1 MIGEDLVKASE
12 ILKRGELVAI
22 PTETVYGLAANA
34 LDPDAVAKIYE
45 AKERPSFNPLIVHV
59 ASIKEAKK
67 YVKEFPEIAEQIAE
81 AFWPGSISLL
91 LPKHSIIPD
100 LTTAGLPNV
109 VIRVPNHPLTLELLN
124 SLDFPLAAPSA
135 NISNTVSP
143 TTAQHVQLGLGSKI
157 EYILDGGK
165 SAIGLESTILAI
177 EHDQVVILR
186 EGGVSRED
194 ILAQTGI
201 KVGASSS
208 NKIQSPGNLKR
219 HYSTTKPLYVVQ
231 DINEYINS
239 KPKGSYSALLFKDK
253 EVVCKS
259 YLLSKTYSLSEI
271 ANNLFDF
278 MRRADN
284 DNSDCILI
292 EPIKEIGIGRA
303 IADRIARAAS
313 KI

>member
-1 MIGEDLVKASE
+1 MIGEDLLKASE

-34 LDPDAVAKIYE
+34 LNPNAVAKIYE

-109 VIRVPNHPLTLELLN
+109 VIRVPNHPLTLELLE

-135 NISNTVSP
+135 NLSNTVSP
-143 TTAQHVQLGLGSKI
+143 TTAEHVQLGLGSKI

-165 SAIGLESTILAI
+165 SAIGVEST
-177 EHDQVVILR
+177 
-186 EGGVSRED
+186 
-194 ILAQTGI
+194 
-201 KVGASSS
+201 
-208 NKIQSPGNLKR
+208 
-219 HYSTTKPLYVVQ
+219 
-231 DINEYINS
+231 
-239 KPKGSYSALLFKDK
+239 
-253 EVVCKS
+253 
-259 YLLSKTYSLSEI
+259 
-271 ANNLFDF
+271 
-278 MRRADN
+278 
-284 DNSDCILI
+284 
-292 EPIKEIGIGRA
+292 
-303 IADRIARAAS
+303 
-313 KI
+313 

>member
-1 MIGEDLVKASE
+1 VIGTDVALAASL
-12 ILKRGELVAI
+12 LKEGKLVAI
-22 PTETVYGLAANA
+22 PTETVYGLAVNA
-34 LDPDAVAKIYE
+34 LDPDAIAKIYE
-45 AKERPSFNPLIVHV
+45 AKDRPSFNPLIVHV

-67 YVKEFPEIAEQIAE
+67 YVTEFPKIAEKIAE

-91 LPKHSIIPD
+91 LPKNSIIPD
-100 LTTAGLPNV
+100 LTTAGLPSV

-143 TTAQHVQLGLGSKI
+143 TTAKHVQLGLGSKI

-177 EHDQVVILR
+177 EQENLVILR
-186 EGGVSRED
+186 EGGISRED
-194 ILAQTGI
+194 ILAKTGI
-201 KVGASSS
+201 KVSSS
-208 NKIQSPGNLKR
+208 SSDQIQSPGNLKR
-219 HYSTTKPLYVVQ
+219 HYSTIKPLYIVQ
-231 DINEYINS
+231 DINKHINS
-239 KPKGSYSALLFKDK
+239 NPNGSYSALLFEEKN
-253 EVVCKS
+253 VQCQS
-259 YLLSKTYSLSEI
+259 LLLSKTYTMSEI
-271 ANNLFDF
+271 ANNLFDY

-284 DNSDCILI
+284 DSSDYILI

-313 KI
+313 VI

>member
-1 MIGEDLVKASE
+1 VIGEDVVKASE
-12 ILKRGELVAI
+12 ILRKGELVAI

-34 LDPDAVAKIYE
+34 LDPSAVAKIYE

-67 YVKEFPEIAEQIAE
+67 YVTEFPKIAEQIAE

-91 LPKHSIIPD
+91 LPKNSIIPD

-124 SLDFPLAAPSA
+124 RLDFPLAAPSA

-143 TTAQHVQLGLGSKI
+143 TTAKHVQLGLGNKL

-165 SAIGLESTILAI
+165 STIGLESTILAL
-177 EHDQVVILR
+177 EQENLVILR

-194 ILAQTGI
+194 ILAKTGI
-201 KVGASSS
+201 RISSS
-208 NKIQSPGNLKR
+208 SSENNQSPGNFKK
-219 HYSTTKPLYVVQ
+219 HYSTSKPLYIVQ
-231 DINEYINS
+231 DINRYIHRNPS
-239 KPKGSYSALLFKDK
+239 GRYSALLFEEKS
-253 EVVCKS
+253 VLCTS
-259 YLLSKTYSLSEI
+259 YLLSKSYSMAEI

-278 MRRADN
+278 MRRADI
-284 DNSDCILI
+284 DSSDYILI

-313 KI
+313 EI

>member
-34 LDPDAVAKIYE
+34 LDPNAVAKIYE

-109 VIRVPNHPLTLELLN
+109 VIRIPNHPLTLELLK

-143 TTAQHVQLGLGSKI
+143 TTAEHVQLGLGSKI

-177 EHDQVVILR
+177 EQDKVVILR

-194 ILAQTGI
+194 ILAKTGI
-201 KVGASSS
+201 KVGAS
-208 NKIQSPGNLKR
+208 NGNQIQSPGNLKR
-219 HYSTTKPLYVVQ
+219 HYSTTKPLFIVQ
-231 DINEYINS
+231 DITEYINS
-239 KPKGSYSALLFKDK
+239 NPNGRYSALLFEEKN
-253 EVVCKS
+253 VQCQS
-259 YLLSKTYSLSEI
+259 LLLSKTYTMSEI

-284 DNSDCILI
+284 DNSDYILI
-292 EPIKEIGIGRA
+292 EPIQEIGIGRA

-313 KI
+313 EI

>member
-1 MIGEDLVKASE
+1 VIGEDLLKASE

-34 LDPDAVAKIYE
+34 LDPNAVAKIYE

-109 VIRVPNHPLTLELLN
+109 VIRIPNHPLTLELLK

-143 TTAQHVQLGLGSKI
+143 TTAEHVQLGLGSKI

-177 EHDQVVILR
+177 EQDKVVILR

-194 ILAQTGI
+194 ILAKTGI
-201 KVGASSS
+201 KVGAS
-208 NKIQSPGNLKR
+208 NGNQIQSPGNLKR
-219 HYSTTKPLYVVQ
+219 HYSTTKPLFIVQ
-231 DINEYINS
+231 DITEYINS
-239 KPKGSYSALLFKDK
+239 NPNGRYSALLFEEKN
-253 EVVCKS
+253 VQCQS
-259 YLLSKTYSLSEI
+259 LLLSKTYTMSEI

-284 DNSDCILI
+284 DNSDYILI
-292 EPIKEIGIGRA
+292 EPIQEIGIGRA

-313 KI
+313 EI

>member
-12 ILKRGELVAI
+12 ILKRGDLVAI

-34 LDPDAVAKIYE
+34 LDPNAVAKIYE

-67 YVKEFPEIAEQIAE
+67 YVKEFPKIAEKIAE

-135 NISNTVSP
+135 NLSNTVSP
-143 TTAQHVQLGLGSKI
+143 TTAEHVQLGLGSKI

-177 EHDQVVILR
+177 EQDNVVILR

-194 ILAQTGI
+194 ILAKTGI

-208 NKIQSPGNLKR
+208 DQIQSPGNLKK
-219 HYSTTKPLYVVQ
+219 HYSTSKPLYIVQ

-239 KPKGSYSALLFKDK
+239 KPKGRYSALLFEEKK
-253 EVVCKS
+253 VLCQS
-259 YLLSKTYSLSEI
+259 LLLSKTYSMSEI
-271 ANNLFDF
+271 ANNLFDY

-284 DNSDCILI
+284 DNSDYILI

-303 IADRIARAAS
+303 IADRIARAATE
-313 KI
+313 I

>member
-1 MIGEDLVKASE
+1 MIGEDLLKASE

-34 LDPDAVAKIYE
+34 LDPNAVAKIYE

-67 YVKEFPEIAEQIAE
+67 YVKEFPEIAEQIAK

-109 VIRVPNHPLTLELLN
+109 VIRVPNHPLTLELLK

-135 NISNTVSP
+135 NLSNTVSP
-143 TTAQHVQLGLGSKI
+143 TTAEHVQLGLGSKI

-177 EHDQVVILR
+177 EQDKLVILR

-194 ILAQTGI
+194 ILAKTGI
-201 KVGASSS
+201 KVGVNFS
-208 NKIQSPGNLKR
+208 NKIQSPGNLKK
-219 HYSTTKPLYVVQ
+219 HYSTSKPLYIVQ
-231 DINEYINS
+231 DINKYIDSN
-239 KPKGSYSALLFKDK
+239 PNGRYSALLFEEKK
-253 EVVCKS
+253 VLCKS
-259 YLLSKTYSLSEI
+259 HILSKTYSMSEI
-271 ANNLFDF
+271 ANNLFDY

-303 IADRIARAAS
+303 IADRIVRAAS